1 MNVIGIILSLITI
14 NAYPLSIVS
23 DPTTQN
29 VNYCIYQFKS
39 ITTGSTFKVWSVTQ
53 KTAGGLRCSYDAK
66 LAGKYEITATFYSFD
81 KKYTNPESPPSNM
94 VKN

>member
-23 DPTTQN
+23 DTTNQKA
-29 VNYCIYQFKS
+29 NYCIIYFKS
-39 ITTGSTFKVWSVTQ
+39 ITTGATFKVWSVAQ
-53 KTAGGLRCSYDAK
+53 KTSGGLRCSYDAK

-81 KKYTNPESPPSNM
+81 KKYTKPESPPSNM